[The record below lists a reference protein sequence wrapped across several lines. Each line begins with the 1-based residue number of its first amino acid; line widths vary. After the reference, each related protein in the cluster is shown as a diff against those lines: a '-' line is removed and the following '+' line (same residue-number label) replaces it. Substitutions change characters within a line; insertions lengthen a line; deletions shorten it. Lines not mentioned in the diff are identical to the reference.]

1 MIVQAVLP
9 CTDNVPFIVTSVATT
24 LLNLPT
30 ERLHFCLPFL

>member
-1 MIVQAVLP
+1 MIVEAVLP
-9 CTDNVPFIVTSVATT
+9 CTDNVLFIVTLAATT